1 MSNDLQARLRKALDG
16 TMDHAPALHR
26 RLMYE
31 ATAEIDRL
39 RAKRS
44 SLLHRATVEM
54 RLNGTTSLPATVHG
68 ELREA
73 IDELERLRALLA
85 ARIKRDDDDGL
96 PEMILAGTP
105 KRPRGPL
112 PAAAASVTED
122 EDERGKQ
129 V

>member
-1 MSNDLQARLRKALDG
+1 MSNDLRARLRKALDG
-16 TMDHAPALHR
+16 TVDHAPGFHR
-26 RLMYE
+26 QLLDE
-31 ATAEIDRL
+31 ATVEIDRL
-39 RAKRS
+39 SARRS

-54 RLNGTTSLPATVHG
+54 RLNGNTSLPATVHR

-73 IDELERLRALLA
+73 IDELERLRVLLA

-112 PAAAASVTED
+112 PAAATSVKED
-122 EDERGKQ
+122 EDERGLR
-129 V
+129 